1 MSGKAL
7 MPHCHF
13 ELEPSDYPV
22 ARHSGGEGSVHSSQ
36 AIEVHS
42 AGIGIKIVKYVYS

>member
-1 MSGKAL
+1 VSGRAL

-22 ARHSGGEGSVHSSQ
+22 ARQSGGEGSAHGTQ
-36 AIEVHS
+36 AIEFHS
-42 AGIGIKIVKYVYS
+42 AGIGIKILKYVYL